1 MVNPQIIIYN
11 LDKSNNSLRIISDYK
26 LIMVPFEKIIRG
38 LTMKK
43 LSILLVVIL
52 LVSSI
57 SMAAFAEDD
66 GGWLS
71 NLLGD
76 NDGEREDDGEIKVGF
91 LLKTMQEE
99 RYIKDRDAFIERA
112 EEEGADEVI
121 FDSANNDENEQLSK
135 FENMLTQGADVIVL
149 QPVNTGTASNMVKMA
164 HDSGVAVVNYD
175 SLIMNSD
182 VDLFLTQDSW
192 AVGKLQGE
200 AMVEWFEENRGEVK
214 GNVVLLRGQPGD
226 SNANAFSQGVL
237 DTVEEYEGLE
247 LVVDQSHEGW
257 SPDLAMET
265 TENAL
270 TSNDN
275 EIDAVVANNSGMAS
289 GAVRALEAQ
298 NMADT
303 DKVFVAGS
311 DADLRTIRYIEQG
324 KQTIEIFKKVKP
336 LAYEAAEAAVALAKN
351 PDQPI
356 DEVVEIDRHVDND
369 HMEVPTV
376 VTEIVVVNKDNI
388 MDTVVADGYHEAT
401 DIFKDE

>member
-1 MVNPQIIIYN
+1 
-11 LDKSNNSLRIISDYK
+11 
-26 LIMVPFEKIIRG
+26 
-38 LTMKK
+38 MKK

-57 SMAAFAEDD
+57 SMAAFAQDD

-71 NLLGD
+71 NLLGN
-76 NDGEREDDGEIKVGF
+76 NDGAREDDGEIKVGF

-99 RYIKDRDAFIERA
+99 RYIKDRDAFIEKA

-149 QPVNTGTASNMVKMA
+149 QPVNTGTASNMVRMA
-164 HDSGVAVVNYD
+164 HESGVAVINYD

-182 VDLFLTQDSW
+182 VDVFLTQDSW
-192 AVGKLQGE
+192 AVGELQGE
-200 AMVEWFEENRGEVK
+200 AMVEWFKENRGEVK

-237 DTVEEYEGLE
+237 DTVAEYEGLN

-257 SPDLAMET
+257 SPNLAMET

-270 TSNDN
+270 TSYDN
-275 EIDAVVANNSGMAS
+275 EIDAVVANNSGLAS

-311 DADLRTIRYIEQG
+311 DADLLNIRYIAQG
-324 KQTIEIFKKVKP
+324 KQSVEIFKKVKP
-336 LAYEAAEAAVALAKN
+336 LAYAAAETAVALAKN
-351 PDQPI
+351 PDRAI
-356 DEVVEIDRHVDND
+356 DEIIEIDRYVDNGQI
-369 HMEVPTV
+369 EVPTV
-376 VTEIVVVNKDNI
+376 VTEIVVVNEDNI
-388 MDTVVADGYHEAT
+388 MDTVVADGYHEAEE
-401 DIFKDE
+401 IFDQE

>member
-1 MVNPQIIIYN
+1 
-11 LDKSNNSLRIISDYK
+11 
-26 LIMVPFEKIIRG
+26 
-38 LTMKK
+38 MKK

-57 SMAAFAEDD
+57 SMAAFAQDD

-76 NDGEREDDGEIKVGF
+76 NNKREDDGQIKVGF

-99 RYIKDRDAFIERA
+99 RYIKDRDAFIEKA
-112 EEEGADEVI
+112 EELGADEVI
-121 FDSANNDENEQLSK
+121 FDSANNDENLQLSK

-182 VDLFLTQDSW
+182 VDVFLTQNSW
-192 AVGKLQGE
+192 AVGELQGK
-200 AMVEWFEENRGEVK
+200 AMVKWFKENRGEVK

-237 DTVEEYEGLE
+237 DTVAEYEGLN

-257 SPDLAMET
+257 SPDLAMAT

-270 TSNDN
+270 TKYDN
-275 EIDAVVANNSGMAS
+275 NIDAVVANNSGLAS

-298 NMADT
+298 GMADS

-311 DADLRTIRYIEQG
+311 DADLLNIRYIAQS
-324 KQTIEIFKKVKP
+324 KQTVEIFKKIKP
-336 LAYEAAEAAVALAKN
+336 LAYRSAEVAVALAQN
-351 PDQPI
+351 PDKPI
-356 DEVVEIDRHVDND
+356 DEIVNIDRYVDNGQI
-369 HMEVPTV
+369 EVPTV
-376 VTEIVVVNKDNI
+376 ITPIVVVNKDNI
-388 MDTVVADGYHEAT
+388 MDTVVAAGFHEAT
-401 DIFKDE
+401 DIFKEE

>member
-1 MVNPQIIIYN
+1 
-11 LDKSNNSLRIISDYK
+11 
-26 LIMVPFEKIIRG
+26 
-38 LTMKK
+38 MKK

-57 SMAAFAEDD
+57 SMAAFAQDD

-71 NLLGD
+71 NLLGN
-76 NDGEREDDGEIKVGF
+76 NDGAREDDGQIKVGF

-99 RYIKDRDAFIERA
+99 RYIKDRDAFIEKA
-112 EEEGADEVI
+112 KEEGADEVI

-164 HDSGVAVVNYD
+164 HESGVAVVNYD

-182 VDLFLTQDSW
+182 VDVFLTQDSW
-192 AVGKLQGE
+192 AVGELQGE
-200 AMVEWFEENRGEVK
+200 AMVKWFKENRGEVK

-237 DTVEEYEGLE
+237 DTVAEYEGLN

-270 TSNDN
+270 TRYDN
-275 EIDAVVANNSGMAS
+275 EIDAIIANNSGLAS

-311 DADLRTIRYIEQG
+311 DADLLNIRYIAQG
-324 KQTIEIFKKVKP
+324 KQSIEIFKKVKP
-336 LAYEAAEAAVALAKN
+336 LAYAAAETAVALAKN
-351 PDQPI
+351 PDRPI
-356 DEVVEIDRHVDND
+356 DEIIEIDRYVDNGQI
-369 HMEVPTV
+369 EVPTV

-388 MDTVVADGYHEAT
+388 MDTVVADGYHEAEE
-401 DIFKDE
+401 IFDQE

>member
-1 MVNPQIIIYN
+1 MVHI
-11 LDKSNNSLRIISDYK
+11 
-26 LIMVPFEKIIRG
+26 EKTIRG
-38 LTMKK
+38 LIMKK

-57 SMAAFAEDD
+57 SMAAFAQDD

-76 NDGEREDDGEIKVGF
+76 NNKREDDGQIKVGF

-99 RYIKDRDAFIERA
+99 RYIKDRDAFIEKA
-112 EEEGADEVI
+112 EELGADEVI
-121 FDSANNDENEQLSK
+121 FDSANNDENLQLSK

-182 VDLFLTQDSW
+182 VDVFLTQNSW
-192 AVGKLQGE
+192 AVGELQGK
-200 AMVEWFEENRGEVK
+200 AMVKWFKENRGEVK

-237 DTVEEYEGLE
+237 DTVAEYEGLN

-257 SPDLAMET
+257 SPDLAMAT

-270 TSNDN
+270 TKYDN
-275 EIDAVVANNSGMAS
+275 NIDAVVANNSGLAS

-298 NMADT
+298 GMADS

-311 DADLRTIRYIEQG
+311 DADLLNIRYIAQG
-324 KQTIEIFKKVKP
+324 KQTVEIFKKIKP
-336 LAYEAAEAAVALAKN
+336 LAYRSAEVAVALAQN
-351 PDQPI
+351 PDKPI
-356 DEVVEIDRHVDND
+356 DEIVNIDRYVDNGQI
-369 HMEVPTV
+369 EVPTV
-376 VTEIVVVNKDNI
+376 ITPIVVVNKDNI
-388 MDTVVADGYHEAT
+388 MDTVVAAGFHEAT
-401 DIFKDE
+401 DIFKEE

>member
-1 MVNPQIIIYN
+1 
-11 LDKSNNSLRIISDYK
+11 
-26 LIMVPFEKIIRG
+26 
-38 LTMKK
+38 MKK

-57 SMAAFAEDD
+57 SMAAFAQDG
-66 GGWLS
+66 GGWLD

-76 NDGEREDDGEIKVGF
+76 NEKEDDGLIKVGF

-99 RYIKDRDAFIERA
+99 RYMKDRDAFIEKA
-112 EEEGADEVI
+112 EELGADEVI
-121 FDSANNDENEQLSK
+121 FDSANNDENLQLSK

-149 QPVNTGTASNMVKMA
+149 QPVNTGTSSNMVKMA
-164 HDSGVAVVNYD
+164 HDSGVAVVDYD

-182 VDLFLTQDSW
+182 VDVFLTQNSW
-192 AVGKLQGE
+192 AVGELQGE
-200 AMVEWFEENRGEVK
+200 AMVKWFKENRGEVK

-237 DTVEEYEGLE
+237 DTVEEYDGLE

-257 SPDLAMET
+257 SPDLAMAT

-270 TSNDN
+270 TKYDN
-275 EIDAVVANNSGMAS
+275 QIDAVIANNSGLAS

-298 NMADT
+298 GMADT

-311 DADLRTIRYIEQG
+311 DADLVNIRYIAQG
-324 KQTIEIFKKVKP
+324 KQSIEIFKKVKP
-336 LAYEAAEAAVALAKN
+336 LAYTAAEVAVAIAKN
-351 PDQPI
+351 PDREI
-356 DEVVEIDRHVDND
+356 KDIVEIDRFVNNGNKDI
-369 HMEVPTV
+369 PTV

-388 MDTVVADGYHEAT
+388 RKTVVADGYHDVEEIYEE
-401 DIFKDE
+401 D

>member
-1 MVNPQIIIYN
+1 
-11 LDKSNNSLRIISDYK
+11 
-26 LIMVPFEKIIRG
+26 
-38 LTMKK
+38 MKK
-43 LSILLVVIL
+43 LSILLVVVL
-52 LVSSI
+52 LVSSM
-57 SMAAFAEDD
+57 SMTVFAQD
-66 GGWLS
+66 GGWLD

-76 NDGEREDDGEIKVGF
+76 NEREDDGVIKVGF

-99 RYIKDRDAFIERA
+99 RYKTDRDAFIEKA
-112 EEEGADEVI
+112 EELGADEVI
-121 FDSANNDENEQLSK
+121 FDAANNDENEQLSK

-149 QPVNTGTASNMVKMA
+149 QPVNTGTASNMVRMA

-192 AVGKLQGE
+192 AVGELQGE
-200 AMVEWFEENRGEVK
+200 AMVEWFKENRGEVK

-237 DTVEEYEGLE
+237 DTVAEYEGLE

-270 TSNDN
+270 TRYDN

-298 NMADT
+298 GMADT
-303 DKVFVAGS
+303 KEVFVAGS
-311 DADLRTIRYIEQG
+311 DADLINMRYLAQG
-324 KQTIEIFKKVKP
+324 KQSIDIFKKVKP
-336 LAYEAAEAAVALAKN
+336 LAYEAAKAAVALAKN
-351 PDQPI
+351 PDRPI
-356 DEVVEIDRHVDND
+356 DEIVNITRHVDNGQV
-369 HMEVPTV
+369 EVPTV
-376 VTEIVVVNKDNI
+376 VTEIVVVNQDNI

-401 DIFKDE
+401 DIFSEE

>member
-1 MVNPQIIIYN
+1 
-11 LDKSNNSLRIISDYK
+11 
-26 LIMVPFEKIIRG
+26 
-38 LTMKK
+38 MKK
-43 LSILLVVIL
+43 LSILLVVLL

-57 SMAAFAEDD
+57 SMAAFAQDD

-76 NDGEREDDGEIKVGF
+76 NDGAREDDGEIKVGF

-226 SNANAFSQGVL
+226 SNANAFSEGVV
-237 DTVEEYEGLE
+237 DTVEEHEGLE

-356 DEVVEIDRHVDND
+356 DEVVEIDRHVDNGAI
-369 HMEVPTV
+369 EVPTV
-376 VTEIVVVNKDNI
+376 VTEIVVVDKDNI
-388 MDTVVADGYHEAT
+388 MDTVVADGFHEAT

>member
-1 MVNPQIIIYN
+1 MVHI
-11 LDKSNNSLRIISDYK
+11 
-26 LIMVPFEKIIRG
+26 EKTIRG
-38 LTMKK
+38 LIMKK

-57 SMAAFAEDD
+57 SMAAFAQDD

-71 NLLGD
+71 NLLGGSD
-76 NDGEREDDGEIKVGF
+76 VKEDDGVIKVGF

-99 RYIKDRDAFIERA
+99 RYITDRDAFIEKA
-112 EEEGADEVI
+112 EELGADEVV
-121 FDSANNDENEQLSK
+121 FDSANNDENLQLSK
-135 FENMLTQGADVIVL
+135 FENMLTQGVDVIVL

-182 VDLFLTQDSW
+182 VDVFLTQDSW
-192 AVGKLQGE
+192 AVGELQGE
-200 AMVEWFEENRGEVK
+200 AMVKWFKENRGEVK

-237 DTVEEYEGLE
+237 DTVAEYEGLN

-257 SPDLAMET
+257 APNLAMAT

-270 TSNDN
+270 TKYDN
-275 EIDAVVANNSGMAS
+275 NIDAVVANNSGLAS

-298 NMADT
+298 GMADS
-303 DKVFVAGS
+303 DQVFVAGS
-311 DADLRTIRYIEQG
+311 DADLLNIRYIAQG
-324 KQTIEIFKKVKP
+324 KQTVEIFKKIKP
-336 LAYEAAEAAVALAKN
+336 LAYKAAEVAVALAKN
-351 PDQPI
+351 PDKPI
-356 DEVVEIDRHVDND
+356 DEIVTIDRYVDNGQI
-369 HMEVPTV
+369 EVPTV
-376 VTEIVVVNKDNI
+376 ITEIVVVNQDNI

-401 DIFKDE
+401 EIFEEE

>member
-1 MVNPQIIIYN
+1 MVNPRTIVYN

-26 LIMVPFEKIIRG
+26 LITVHIEKTIRG
-38 LTMKK
+38 LIMKK

-57 SMAAFAEDD
+57 SMAAFAQDD

-76 NDGEREDDGEIKVGF
+76 NNEREDDGQIKVGF

-99 RYIKDRDAFIERA
+99 RYKTDRDAFIEKA
-112 EEEGADEVI
+112 EELGADEVI
-121 FDSANNDENEQLSK
+121 FDAANNDENEQLSK

-149 QPVNTGTASNMVKMA
+149 QPVNTGTASNMVRMA

-175 SLIMNSD
+175 SLIMNSN

-192 AVGKLQGE
+192 AVGELQGE
-200 AMVEWFEENRGEVK
+200 AMVEWFKENRGEVK

-237 DTVEEYEGLE
+237 DTVAEYEGLE

-270 TSNDN
+270 TRYDN

-298 NMADT
+298 GMADT
-303 DKVFVAGS
+303 NKVFVAGS
-311 DADLRTIRYIEQG
+311 DADLINMRYIAQG
-324 KQTIEIFKKVKP
+324 KQSIDIFKKVKP
-336 LAYEAAEAAVALAKN
+336 LAYEAAKAAVALAKN
-351 PDQPI
+351 PDRPI
-356 DEVVEIDRHVDND
+356 DEIVDITRHVDNGQV
-369 HMEVPTV
+369 EVPTV
-376 VTEIVVVNKDNI
+376 VTEIVVVNQDNI

-401 DIFKDE
+401 DIFEEE

>member
-1 MVNPQIIIYN
+1 
-11 LDKSNNSLRIISDYK
+11 
-26 LIMVPFEKIIRG
+26 
-38 LTMKK
+38 MKK
-43 LSILLVVIL
+43 LSILLVVVL
-52 LVSSI
+52 LVSSM
-57 SMAAFAEDD
+57 SMTVFAQD
-66 GGWLS
+66 GGWLD

-76 NDGEREDDGEIKVGF
+76 NEREDDGVIKVGF

-99 RYIKDRDAFIERA
+99 RYKTDRDAFIEKA
-112 EEEGADEVI
+112 EELGADEVI
-121 FDSANNDENEQLSK
+121 FDAANNDENEQLSK

-149 QPVNTGTASNMVKMA
+149 QPVNTGTASNMVRKA

-192 AVGKLQGE
+192 AVGELQGE
-200 AMVEWFEENRGEVK
+200 AMVEWFKENRGEVK

-237 DTVEEYEGLE
+237 DTVAEYEGLE

-270 TSNDN
+270 TRYDN
-275 EIDAVVANNSGMAS
+275 KIDAVVANNSGMAS

-298 NMADT
+298 GMADT

-311 DADLRTIRYIEQG
+311 DADLINMRYIAQG
-324 KQTIEIFKKVKP
+324 KQTIDIFKKVKP
-336 LAYEAAEAAVALAKN
+336 LAYEAARAAVALAKN
-351 PDQPI
+351 PDRPI
-356 DEVVEIDRHVDND
+356 DEIVDITRYVDNGQV
-369 HMEVPTV
+369 EVPTV
-376 VTEIVVVNKDNI
+376 VTEIVVVNQDNI

-401 DIFKDE
+401 DIFSEE

>member
-1 MVNPQIIIYN
+1 MVNFQIIIYN

-26 LIMVPFEKIIRG
+26 LIMVPFEKTIRG
-38 LTMKK
+38 LIMKK

-57 SMAAFAEDD
+57 SMAAFAQDD

-76 NDGEREDDGEIKVGF
+76 NDGEREDDGVIKVGF

-99 RYIKDRDAFIERA
+99 RYIQDRDAFIEKA
-112 EEEGADEVI
+112 EELGADEVI
-121 FDSANNDENEQLSK
+121 FDSANNDENLQLSK

-182 VDLFLTQDSW
+182 VDVFLTQNSW
-192 AVGKLQGE
+192 AVGELQGE
-200 AMVEWFEENRGEVK
+200 AMVEWFKENRGEVK

-237 DTVEEYEGLE
+237 DTVEQYEGLN

-257 SPDLAMET
+257 SPDLAMAT

-270 TSNDN
+270 TRYDN
-275 EIDAVVANNSGMAS
+275 NIDAVVANNSGLAS
-289 GAVRALEAQ
+289 GAVRALEGQ
-298 NMADT
+298 GMADSNE
-303 DKVFVAGS
+303 VFVAGS
-311 DADLRTIRYIEQG
+311 DADLLNIRYIAQG
-324 KQTIEIFKKVKP
+324 KQTVEIFKKIKP
-336 LAYEAAEAAVALAKN
+336 LAYEAADVAVALAKN
-351 PDQPI
+351 PDKPV
-356 DEVVEIDRHVDND
+356 DEIVEIDRYVDNGQI
-369 HMEVPTV
+369 EVPTV
-376 VTEIVVVNKDNI
+376 ITEIVVVNKDNI
-388 MDTVVADGYHEAT
+388 MDTVVADGYHEALE
-401 DIFKDE
+401 IFDEE

>member
-1 MVNPQIIIYN
+1 
-11 LDKSNNSLRIISDYK
+11 
-26 LIMVPFEKIIRG
+26 
-38 LTMKK
+38 MKK
-43 LSILLVVIL
+43 LSILLVVVL

-57 SMAAFAEDD
+57 SMAAFAQDGGGWLDNLLGGNQKEDD
-66 GGWLS
+66 GL
-71 NLLGD
+71 
-76 NDGEREDDGEIKVGF
+76 IKVGF

-99 RYIKDRDAFIERA
+99 RYIKDRDAFIEKA
-112 EEEGADEVI
+112 KEEGADEVI

-164 HDSGVAVVNYD
+164 HESGVAVINYD

-182 VDLFLTQDSW
+182 VDVFLTQDSW
-192 AVGKLQGE
+192 AVGELQGE
-200 AMVEWFEENRGEVK
+200 AMVKWFKENRGEVK

-237 DTVEEYEGLE
+237 DTVAEYEGLN

-270 TSNDN
+270 TRYDN
-275 EIDAVVANNSGMAS
+275 EIDAIIANNSGLAS

-311 DADLRTIRYIEQG
+311 DADLLNIRYIAQG
-324 KQTIEIFKKVKP
+324 KQSIEIFKKVKP
-336 LAYEAAEAAVALAKN
+336 LAYAAAETAVALAKN
-351 PDQPI
+351 PDRPI
-356 DEVVEIDRHVDND
+356 DEIIEIDRYVDNGQI
-369 HMEVPTV
+369 EVPTV

-388 MDTVVADGYHEAT
+388 MDTVVADGYHEAEE
-401 DIFKDE
+401 IFDQE